1 MTISPINAP
10 PTLGGFNPDSLSAEA
25 LMTYCQTQLSD
36 IDSDVKSYFEQQK
49 KMLAQKTV
57 LSELKNSLSK
67 FSPPKT
73 EAQWQAVAE
82 AYSKAINA
90 LEEIDPGGE
99 LSMDLQH
106 EFWGNL
112 GPKVEGAAQKKGIEF
127 IDKYG
132 LNPKGIDYNSIDF
145 AKIATK
151 EWWTGHVGD
160 MSSKVDAV
168 SGNAELNMIQLQ
180 SLMSKRQ
187 TAVQLTTNMLSKYDQ
202 TIASIV
208 NNVK

>member
-49 KMLAQKTV
+49 QMLAQKKA
-57 LSELKNSLSK
+57 LSELKNSLAK
-67 FSPPKT
+67 YSPPTT
-73 EAQWQAVAE
+73 EAQWKEVAD
-82 AYSKAINA
+82 AYSKAITA
-90 LEEIDPGGE
+90 LNEVDPQLAQE
-99 LSMDLQH
+99 LKNEYSS
-106 EFWGNL
+106 NL
-112 GPKVEGAAQKKGIEF
+112 GPKIDMVLQHKTKKIKDPLTGTTFELPLV
-127 IDKYG
+127 D
-132 LNPKGIDYNSIDF
+132 P
-145 AKIATK
+145 AKIASK

-160 MSSKVDAV
+160 ISSKVDTV

>member
-10 PTLGGFNPDSLSAEA
+10 PTLGGFNPDSLSADA

-49 KMLAQKTV
+49 KMLGQKQA

-73 EAQWQAVAE
+73 EAQWKEVDD
-82 AYSKAINA
+82 AYSKAITA
-90 LEEIDPGGE
+90 LNEVDPRLAQE
-99 LSMDLQH
+99 LKNEYSS
-106 EFWGNL
+106 NL
-112 GPKVEGAAQKKGIEF
+112 GPK
-127 IDKYG
+127 IDMALQHKTTQFKDPWTG
-132 LNPKGIDYNSIDF
+132 HIFEIPLIDP
-145 AKIATK
+145 AKIASK